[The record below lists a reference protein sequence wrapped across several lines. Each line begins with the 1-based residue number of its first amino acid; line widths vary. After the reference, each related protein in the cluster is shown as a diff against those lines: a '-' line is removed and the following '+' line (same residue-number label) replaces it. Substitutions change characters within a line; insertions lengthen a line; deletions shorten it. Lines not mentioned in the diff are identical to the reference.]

1 MPSSWSN
8 AELRL
13 MLTGENDN
21 TFTKIWRIHGPG
33 YYFFQPRRVFR
44 AFFDVM
50 DFGTLFD
57 TEEDVHT
64 AVWALPYK
72 VIRE

>member
-1 MPSSWSN
+1 
-8 AELRL
+8 
-13 MLTGENDN
+13 
-21 TFTKIWRIHGPG
+21 
-33 YYFFQPRRVFR
+33 
-44 AFFDVM
+44 M

-64 AVWALPYK
+64 AFWGLPYK